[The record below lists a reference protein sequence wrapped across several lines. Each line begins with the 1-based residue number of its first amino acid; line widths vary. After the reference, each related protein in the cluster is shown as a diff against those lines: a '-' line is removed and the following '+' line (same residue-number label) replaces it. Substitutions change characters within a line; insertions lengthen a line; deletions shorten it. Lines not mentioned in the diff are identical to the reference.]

1 MGENRQAN
9 QQTKTGA
16 DLGKIRTDFL
26 DEGRSR
32 KLLGGSG
39 ASSALKYFGFLSH
52 SASHWPLA
60 SSLFHG

>member
-9 QQTKTGA
+9 QQAKTGT
-16 DLGKIRTDFL
+16 DLGKILADFL

-32 KLLGGSG
+32 KLLGGPG
-39 ASSALKYFGFLSH
+39 ACSTLKYFGFLSH

-60 SSLFHG
+60 SSLLHG